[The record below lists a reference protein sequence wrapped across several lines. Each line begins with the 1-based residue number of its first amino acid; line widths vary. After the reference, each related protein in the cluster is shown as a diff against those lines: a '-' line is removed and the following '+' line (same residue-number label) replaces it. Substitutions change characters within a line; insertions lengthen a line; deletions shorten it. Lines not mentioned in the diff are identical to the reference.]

1 MPLAYAIIFSPA
13 QRTAVLL
20 SDAGVLAALYALY
33 LGISAYGIASVVKF
47 YIIPWCFVNHWIVT
61 LTYLHHTDPELPHYR
76 GSAWSYARGAV
87 ATLDRDFLG
96 WAGRFF
102 LHDVSH
108 FHVVHHLF
116 PKMPFCE
123 LVCCG
128 LR

>member
-1 MPLAYAIIFSPA
+1 MIFSPA

-20 SDAGVLAALYALY
+20 SDAGVLAALYALT
-33 LGISAYGIASVVKF
+33 LSVRAYGLASVVKL
-47 YIIPWCFVNHWIVT
+47 YVIPWFFVNHWIVT

-76 GSAWSYARGAV
+76 GNAWSYARGAV

-96 WAGRFF
+96 WVGRFF

-123 LVCCG
+123 FFCSVV
-128 LR
+128 